1 MVEFAIVAVVFFML
15 LLGIMDFGRMLF
27 RWNAA
32 AEATRWGARLAV
44 VCDKLT
50 PNQIRDRMRRI
61 VPELTDANIVI
72 TYYDPEGTPNNSCD
86 KATCKGVEVRL
97 ANFAF
102 TPISPFMNFGLTTV
116 PPFQTYLTRESME
129 SVNARVTRTRPV
141 SSENHKEPSLKIA
154 VISPNSAHLE
164 DIGRYLQTPNGSRS
178 VALHEG
184 GMSKVRV
191 VVDQQR
197 PDLIILDSMCRDL
210 EGLPVLEYVSAQHPH
225 TVIVMLCANHT
236 PDFLIHAM
244 RAGVREVLKSPVT
257 KEVLLSAVER
267 IEQRLGL
274 AARPRDPGTIA
285 AFIPC
290 KGGSGATFIA
300 TNLGYQLA
308 AENKKVLLIDLNL
321 QFGDA
326 VLFIH
331 DNKPATNLGDVARNI
346 QRLDASFLAG
356 NLVKISPNYGV
367 LAAPEDPG
375 QAIEIKPE
383 HIDVLLNVAVNHY
396 DFVLLDSGRVLD
408 AVTIKALDRA
418 NYVFPVMQLTLP
430 FVRDRT
436 A

>member
-1 MVEFAIVAVVFFML
+1 M
-15 LLGIMDFGRMLF
+15 
-27 RWNAA
+27 
-32 AEATRWGARLAV
+32 
-44 VCDKLT
+44 
-50 PNQIRDRMRRI
+50 
-61 VPELTDANIVI
+61 
-72 TYYDPEGTPNNSCD
+72 
-86 KATCKGVEVRL
+86 
-97 ANFAF
+97 
-102 TPISPFMNFGLTTV
+102 
-116 PPFQTYLTRESME
+116 
-129 SVNARVTRTRPV
+129 
-141 SSENHKEPSLKIA
+141 KIA

-164 DIGRYLQTPNGSRS
+164 DIGRYLQTPDGSRS

-191 VVDQQR
+191 VADQQR

-210 EGLPVLEYVSAQHPH
+210 EELPVLEYASAQHPH

-236 PDFLIHAM
+236 PEFLIHAM

-257 KEVLLSAVER
+257 KEVLLGAVER

-274 AARPRDPGTIA
+274 AARPREPGKIA

-331 DNKPATNLGDVARNI
+331 DHKPATNLGDVARNI

-356 NLVKISPNYGV
+356 NSVKISPNYGV

-396 DFVLLDSGRVLD
+396 DFVILDSGRVLD

-418 NYVFPVMQLTLP
+418 NHVFPVMQLTLP
-430 FVRDRT
+430 FVRDANRMISAFRT
-436 A
+436 LGYSKEKIRLLVNRLEKSSELKLSDVERSLGLAAFQTLPNSYEAVAAAVNHGRPIASFARTNPVTKGLQELAQSLITPAAEATGLLGKLLRRG

>member
-1 MVEFAIVAVVFFML
+1 M
-15 LLGIMDFGRMLF
+15 
-27 RWNAA
+27 
-32 AEATRWGARLAV
+32 
-44 VCDKLT
+44 
-50 PNQIRDRMRRI
+50 
-61 VPELTDANIVI
+61 
-72 TYYDPEGTPNNSCD
+72 
-86 KATCKGVEVRL
+86 
-97 ANFAF
+97 
-102 TPISPFMNFGLTTV
+102 
-116 PPFQTYLTRESME
+116 
-129 SVNARVTRTRPV
+129 
-141 SSENHKEPSLKIA
+141 KIA

-164 DIGRYLQTPNGSRS
+164 DIGRYLQTPNGARS

-184 GMSKVRV
+184 GLSKVRV

-197 PDLIILDSMCRDL
+197 PDLVLLDSMCRDL

-285 AFIPC
+285 AFVPC

-326 VLFIH
+326 VLFVH
-331 DNKPATNLGDVARNI
+331 DNKPATNLADVARNI

-356 NLVKISPNYGV
+356 NLVKISPNYGM

-430 FVRDRT
+430 FVRDANRMISAFRSLGYSKEKIRLLVNRLDKSSELKLSDVERSLGLSAFQTLPNSYEAVAAAVNHGRPIASFART
-436 A
+436 NPVAKALQELAQTLIPPSGEATRLLGKLLRRG

>member
-1 MVEFAIVAVVFFML
+1 
-15 LLGIMDFGRMLF
+15 
-27 RWNAA
+27 
-32 AEATRWGARLAV
+32 
-44 VCDKLT
+44 
-50 PNQIRDRMRRI
+50 
-61 VPELTDANIVI
+61 
-72 TYYDPEGTPNNSCD
+72 
-86 KATCKGVEVRL
+86 
-97 ANFAF
+97 
-102 TPISPFMNFGLTTV
+102 
-116 PPFQTYLTRESME
+116 
-129 SVNARVTRTRPV
+129 
-141 SSENHKEPSLKIA
+141 LKIA

-184 GMSKVRV
+184 GIAKVRV
-191 VVDQQR
+191 VADQQR

-210 EGLPVLEYVSAQHPH
+210 EGLPVLEYVSAQHLH
-225 TVIVMLCANHT
+225 TVVVMLCANHT

-257 KEVLLSAVER
+257 KEVLLAAVER

-383 HIDVLLNVAVNHY
+383 HIEVLLNVAINHY
-396 DFVLLDSGRVLD
+396 DFVILDCGRVLD

-430 FVRDRT
+430 FVRDANRMISAFRT
-436 A
+436 LGYSKEKIRLLVNRLEKSGELKLSDVERSLGLSAYQTLPNSYDAVAASVNHGRPIASFARTNPVAKGLQDLAQALIPPAAEATGLLGKLLRRA

>member
-1 MVEFAIVAVVFFML
+1 
-15 LLGIMDFGRMLF
+15 
-27 RWNAA
+27 
-32 AEATRWGARLAV
+32 
-44 VCDKLT
+44 
-50 PNQIRDRMRRI
+50 
-61 VPELTDANIVI
+61 
-72 TYYDPEGTPNNSCD
+72 
-86 KATCKGVEVRL
+86 
-97 ANFAF
+97 
-102 TPISPFMNFGLTTV
+102 
-116 PPFQTYLTRESME
+116 
-129 SVNARVTRTRPV
+129 
-141 SSENHKEPSLKIA
+141 LKIA
-154 VISPNSAHLE
+154 VISPNSVHLN
-164 DIGRYLQTPNGSRS
+164 DIGRYLQTPNGSRA

-191 VVDQQR
+191 VADQQR

-210 EGLPVLEYVSAQHPH
+210 EELPVLEYVSAQHPR
-225 TVIVMLCANHT
+225 TVMVMLCVNQS

-257 KEVLLSAVER
+257 KEVLLAAVER

-274 AARPRDPGTIA
+274 VARPRDPGTVA
-285 AFIPC
+285 AFVPC

-396 DFVLLDSGRVLD
+396 DFVLLDVGRVLD

-430 FVRDRT
+430 FLRDASRMITAFRTLGYSKDKVRLLVNRLEKSGELKLSDVERSLGVTAFKTLPNSYEAVAAAVNHGRPIASFART
-436 A
+436 NPVAKGLQELAQGLIPPSAEGTSLLGKLLRRG

>member
-1 MVEFAIVAVVFFML
+1 
-15 LLGIMDFGRMLF
+15 
-27 RWNAA
+27 
-32 AEATRWGARLAV
+32 
-44 VCDKLT
+44 
-50 PNQIRDRMRRI
+50 
-61 VPELTDANIVI
+61 
-72 TYYDPEGTPNNSCD
+72 
-86 KATCKGVEVRL
+86 
-97 ANFAF
+97 
-102 TPISPFMNFGLTTV
+102 
-116 PPFQTYLTRESME
+116 
-129 SVNARVTRTRPV
+129 
-141 SSENHKEPSLKIA
+141 LKIA

-164 DIGRYLQTPNGSRS
+164 DIGRYLQKPDGARA

-191 VVDQQR
+191 VADQLR

-210 EGLPVLEYVSAQHPH
+210 EELPVLEYVSTQHPR
-225 TVIVMLCANHT
+225 TVMVMLCANHT
-236 PDFLIHAM
+236 PEFLIHAM

-257 KEVLLSAVER
+257 KEVLLTAVDR

-274 AARPRDPGTIA
+274 AAKPREPGTIA

-290 KGGSGATFIA
+290 KGGSGATFLA

-326 VLFIH
+326 VLYIH
-331 DNKPATNLGDVARNI
+331 DNKPATNLGDIARNI

-375 QAIEIKPE
+375 QAIEVKPE
-383 HIDVLLNVAVNHY
+383 HVDVLLNVAVNHY
-396 DFVLLDSGRVLD
+396 DFIILDVGRVLD

-418 NYVFPVMQLTLP
+418 NYIFPVMQLTLP
-430 FVRDRT
+430 FVRDANRLISAFRT
-436 A
+436 LGYSKDKTRLVVNRLEKTSELKLADVERSLGLSAFKTFPNSYEAVAAAVNHGRPIASFARTNPVAKGLQELAQALIRPAGESGSLLGKLMRRG

>member
-1 MVEFAIVAVVFFML
+1 M
-15 LLGIMDFGRMLF
+15 
-27 RWNAA
+27 
-32 AEATRWGARLAV
+32 
-44 VCDKLT
+44 
-50 PNQIRDRMRRI
+50 
-61 VPELTDANIVI
+61 
-72 TYYDPEGTPNNSCD
+72 
-86 KATCKGVEVRL
+86 
-97 ANFAF
+97 
-102 TPISPFMNFGLTTV
+102 
-116 PPFQTYLTRESME
+116 
-129 SVNARVTRTRPV
+129 
-141 SSENHKEPSLKIA
+141 KIA
-154 VISPNSAHLE
+154 VISPNPAHLE
-164 DIGRYLQTPNGSRS
+164 DVGRYLQTPNGSRS

-184 GMSKVRV
+184 GISKVRV
-191 VVDQQR
+191 VADQQR

-257 KEVLLSAVER
+257 KEVLLAAVER

-274 AARPRDPGTIA
+274 AARPRDPGMIA

-383 HIDVLLNVAVNHY
+383 HIDVLLNVAINHY
-396 DFVLLDSGRVLD
+396 DFVILDCGRVLD

-430 FVRDRT
+430 FVRDANRMISAFRT
-436 A
+436 LGYSKEKIRLLVNRLEKSSELKLTDVERSLGLSAFQTLPNSYDAVAAAVNHGRPIASFARTNPVAKGLQDLAQGLIPPAAEATGLLGKLLRRG

>member
-1 MVEFAIVAVVFFML
+1 
-15 LLGIMDFGRMLF
+15 
-27 RWNAA
+27 
-32 AEATRWGARLAV
+32 
-44 VCDKLT
+44 
-50 PNQIRDRMRRI
+50 
-61 VPELTDANIVI
+61 
-72 TYYDPEGTPNNSCD
+72 
-86 KATCKGVEVRL
+86 
-97 ANFAF
+97 
-102 TPISPFMNFGLTTV
+102 
-116 PPFQTYLTRESME
+116 
-129 SVNARVTRTRPV
+129 
-141 SSENHKEPSLKIA
+141 LKIA

-191 VVDQQR
+191 VADQQR

-210 EGLPVLEYVSAQHPH
+210 EGIPVLEYVGAQHPH

-396 DFVLLDSGRVLD
+396 DFVILDSGRVLD

-430 FVRDRT
+430 FVRDANRMISAFRT
-436 A
+436 LGYSKEKIRLLVNRFEKSSELKLSDVERSLGLSAFQTLPNSYDAVAAAVNHGRPIASFARTNPVTKGLQELAQSLIPPAAEATGLLGKLLRRG

>member
-1 MVEFAIVAVVFFML
+1 M
-15 LLGIMDFGRMLF
+15 
-27 RWNAA
+27 
-32 AEATRWGARLAV
+32 
-44 VCDKLT
+44 
-50 PNQIRDRMRRI
+50 
-61 VPELTDANIVI
+61 
-72 TYYDPEGTPNNSCD
+72 
-86 KATCKGVEVRL
+86 
-97 ANFAF
+97 
-102 TPISPFMNFGLTTV
+102 
-116 PPFQTYLTRESME
+116 
-129 SVNARVTRTRPV
+129 
-141 SSENHKEPSLKIA
+141 KIA

-164 DIGRYLQTPNGSRS
+164 DVGRYLQTPNGSRS

-184 GMSKVRV
+184 GISKVRV
-191 VVDQQR
+191 VADQQR

-257 KEVLLSAVER
+257 KEVLLAAVER

-274 AARPRDPGTIA
+274 AARPRDPGMIA

-383 HIDVLLNVAVNHY
+383 HIDVLLNVAINHY
-396 DFVLLDSGRVLD
+396 DFVILDCGRVLD

-430 FVRDRT
+430 FVRDANRMISAFRT
-436 A
+436 LGYSKEKIRLLVNRLEKSSELKLTDVERSLGLSAFQTLPNSYDAVAAAVNHGRPIASFARTNPVAKGLQDLAQGLIPPAAEATGLLGKLLRRG

>member
-1 MVEFAIVAVVFFML
+1 M
-15 LLGIMDFGRMLF
+15 
-27 RWNAA
+27 
-32 AEATRWGARLAV
+32 
-44 VCDKLT
+44 
-50 PNQIRDRMRRI
+50 
-61 VPELTDANIVI
+61 
-72 TYYDPEGTPNNSCD
+72 
-86 KATCKGVEVRL
+86 
-97 ANFAF
+97 
-102 TPISPFMNFGLTTV
+102 
-116 PPFQTYLTRESME
+116 
-129 SVNARVTRTRPV
+129 
-141 SSENHKEPSLKIA
+141 KIA
-154 VISPNSAHLE
+154 VISPNASHLE

-184 GMSKVRV
+184 GISKVRIV
-191 VVDQQR
+191 ADQQR

-210 EGLPVLEYVSAQHPH
+210 EGIPLLEYVSAQHPR

-257 KEVLLSAVER
+257 REVLLPAVER

-285 AFIPC
+285 AFVPC

-331 DNKPATNLGDVARNI
+331 DNKPATNLADVARNI
-346 QRLDASFLAG
+346 ERLDASFLAG

-375 QAIEIKPE
+375 EAIEIKPE

-430 FVRDRT
+430 FVRDANRMISAFRT
-436 A
+436 LGYSKEKIRLLINRLEKSSELKLPDVERSLGLSAFQTLPNSYEAVAAAVNHGRPIASLARTNPVAKALQELAQSLIPPAGEATGLLGKLLRRG

>member
-1 MVEFAIVAVVFFML
+1 M
-15 LLGIMDFGRMLF
+15 
-27 RWNAA
+27 
-32 AEATRWGARLAV
+32 
-44 VCDKLT
+44 
-50 PNQIRDRMRRI
+50 
-61 VPELTDANIVI
+61 
-72 TYYDPEGTPNNSCD
+72 
-86 KATCKGVEVRL
+86 
-97 ANFAF
+97 
-102 TPISPFMNFGLTTV
+102 
-116 PPFQTYLTRESME
+116 
-129 SVNARVTRTRPV
+129 
-141 SSENHKEPSLKIA
+141 KIA

-164 DIGRYLQTPNGSRS
+164 DIGRYLQAPSGSRS

-191 VVDQQR
+191 VADQQR
-197 PDLIILDSMCRDL
+197 PDLIIVDSMCRDL
-210 EGLPVLEYVSAQHPH
+210 EGLPILEYVSAQHPH
-225 TVIVMLCANHT
+225 TVIIMLCASHT

-244 RAGVREVLKSPVT
+244 RAGVREVLKSPPT
-257 KEVLLSAVER
+257 KELLLATVER

-274 AARPRDPGTIA
+274 AARPREPGTVA

-331 DNKPATNLGDVARNI
+331 DSKPATNLGDVARNI

-356 NLVKISPNYGV
+356 NLVKISPNFGV

-396 DFVLLDSGRVLD
+396 DFVILDSGRVLD
-408 AVTIKALDRA
+408 AVTIKGLDRA

-430 FVRDRT
+430 FVRDASRMVAAFRALGYSREKIRLLVNRHEKSSELKLSDVERSLGLSAFQTLPNSYEAVAAAVNHGRPIASFART
-436 A
+436 NPVAKGLQELAQSLMPAAAEGSGLLGKLLRRG